1 MEHKDDDDDDVS
13 FAKWMSS
20 FWGHSWIEEEERGL
34 RDRHG
39 SQDASYRKTSLPCPE
54 KGPTDQEDKISV
66 QHETCLVSNL
76 WTFCLRAN
84 IVQSYYIVKYKHFTL
99 YSQFPVLPRIM
110 SSDSHPR
117 RHSYEDQGVR
127 SRTHVQDYRKCSGD
141 GSFKESLESKGR
153 SHSKIQAFSE
163 SSEEQ
168 LCFRTKR
175 SVSLGPESRKER
187 NERECWRL
195 EMMRSRKKVE
205 ERRSSRKE
213 EREEAHTPA
222 LPEKGPE

>member
-39 SQDASYRKTSLPCPE
+39 SQDASYRKTSLPCP
-54 KGPTDQEDKISV
+54 
-66 QHETCLVSNL
+66 
-76 WTFCLRAN
+76 
-84 IVQSYYIVKYKHFTL
+84 
-99 YSQFPVLPRIM
+99 FPVLPRIM

-163 SSEEQ
+163 SFEEQ

-195 EMMRSRKKVE
+195 EMMRSCKKVE